1 MSHQN
6 AAAYVL
12 DALDSEAER
21 GFERHVEV
29 CPECEAEL
37 EPLRVAATALA
48 FAGELPRPRAALRK
62 RVLAVD
68 AVVVQ
73 LRRRW
78 TVSLA
83 SAAALAA
90 CTALVVGLRSG
101 PAIPG
106 VRALQLQRQASG
118 LSLSGRLLL
127 TDEREAVL
135 VTRGLDPPAAG
146 SVYEIWVVR
155 DGTAVP
161 AGFLR
166 GSIASLTHRVPTG
179 AAVAV
184 SIEPRGGSRRPT
196 GPLLLT
202 TETA

>member
-1 MSHQN
+1 VIHQN

-12 DALDSEAER
+12 DALDSEEER
-21 GFERHVEV
+21 DFERHLGV

-48 FAGELPRPRAALRK
+48 FAGELPRPRATLRK

-68 AVVVQ
+68 AVVQ

-78 TVSLA
+78 TTPLA
-83 SAAALAA
+83 AVAALAA
-90 CTALVVGLRSG
+90 CAALVVGLQGGTSV
-101 PAIPG
+101 PG
-106 VRALQLQRQASG
+106 IHALQLQRQTPG
-118 LSLSGRLLL
+118 LSLSGRLLV
-127 TDEREAVL
+127 TDDREAVL
-135 VTRGLDPPAAG
+135 VTSGLGPPAAG
-146 SVYEIWVVR
+146 SVYEIWVVG
-155 DGTAVP
+155 DGPAVP

-166 GSIASLTHRVPTG
+166 GGIASLTRRVPTG

>member
-1 MSHQN
+1 MIHQN

-21 GFERHVEV
+21 GFERHLEV

-68 AVVVQ
+68 ALVVQ

-78 TVSLA
+78 TVPLA

-90 CTALVVGLRSG
+90 CAALVVGLRGS

-127 TDEREAVL
+127 TDEREA
-135 VTRGLDPPAAG
+135 
-146 SVYEIWVVR
+146 
-155 DGTAVP
+155 DGTASPHNGDCV
-161 AGFLR
+161 
-166 GSIASLTHRVPTG
+166 GSHADGERLHSRTDGSDSG
-179 AAVAV
+179 A
-184 SIEPRGGSRRPT
+184 EPRP
-196 GPLLLT
+196 PL
-202 TETA
+202 